1 MKFIISLLLITF
13 SLTYDRNAAV
23 AYAHKHAQNIN
34 HKCGSGR
41 WSCTPYGYFGNER
54 CNYPADG
61 GDCANFVSQCVLAGG
76 HKALKGGHCRGIPC
90 GKEEIGALRL
100 GLCLSQTMGWKR
112 QCGYRLN
119 PPSWIQKGD
128 VLIYHAGS
136 CDSGNAHAT
145 FVTVAGNNAKIS
157 AHSPEMKDNT
167 YTFLANSK
175 PYYEWLHHP

>member
-1 MKFIISLLLITF
+1 
-13 SLTYDRNAAV
+13 
-23 AYAHKHAQNIN
+23 
-34 HKCGSGR
+34 
-41 WSCTPYGYFGNER
+41 
-54 CNYPADG
+54 
-61 GDCANFVSQCVLAGG
+61 
-76 HKALKGGHCRGIPC
+76 
-90 GKEEIGALRL
+90 
-100 GLCLSQTMGWKR
+100 MGWKR